1 MIASDL
7 ADITQQ
13 HAGFIAILNSLKS
26 PDNHLLGIT
35 WMLATMFCFVT
46 LDSTAKYLMQTYPVV
61 QVIWARFFFHL
72 LFVIVLMGPQLA
84 RRIKSQSL
92 LHQGMRSLFMFT
104 TTVLFFVGISLLPLT
119 TAATIMFMSPVI
131 VTILA
136 IPLLGEKVGLRRWMG
151 IVIGFAGALVVMRPG
166 TDSLQLSILI
176 VLAAAVT
183 HALYQVFTRKLGT
196 RDSPMTSL
204 FYTAII
210 GALVTTVVVPF
221 YWQPVI
227 AFDWLLFVFAGIAG
241 GIGHLC
247 LIRALRHAPASVVAP
262 FSYSSLLWATVFG
275 FVLFGDLPDV
285 WTLSGAALIICS
297 GLYIFHR
304 EQAVKRQEISH

>member
-1 MIASDL
+1 MRASL
-7 ADITQQ
+7 
-13 HAGFIAILNSLKS
+13 SPLKS
-26 PDNHLLGIT
+26 SDSHLLGIA
-35 WMLATMFCFVT
+35 WMLAAKFWFVT
-46 LDSTAKYLMQTYPVV
+46 LDSTAKYLMQSFPVV

-72 LFVIVLMGPQLA
+72 LFVILLMGPQLVS
-84 RRIKSQSL
+84 RIKSQSL

-119 TAATIMFMSPVI
+119 TASTIMFMSPVI

-136 IPLLGEKVGLRRWMG
+136 IPLLGEKVGVRRWIG
-151 IVIGFAGALVVMRPG
+151 IAIGFAGALVVMRPG
-166 TDSLQLSILI
+166 TDSLQLSILV

-204 FYTAII
+204 FYTALI
-210 GALVTTVVVPF
+210 GALVSTVVVPF
-221 YWQPVI
+221 YWQPVV
-227 AFDWLLFVFAGIAG
+227 AFDWLLFVFAGVAG

-247 LIRALRHAPASVVAP
+247 LIRAFRLAPASVVAP
-262 FSYSSLLWATVFG
+262 FSYSSLLWATASG
-275 FVLFGDLPDV
+275 FLLFGDLPDT
-285 WTLSGAALIICS
+285 WTLTGAALIIAS

-304 EQAVKRQEISH
+304 EQAIKRQELAH

>member
-1 MIASDL
+1 VIASDL